1 MSIRTL
7 VADYRLKTHRVA
19 ILRLLSEYSADPA
32 IGGSGLPFA
41 VRQRVVD
48 ELARRDNAVSLLAVD
63 DGNDNGDDDGFRPV
77 GLINAFE
84 TFSTF
89 TAMPVLNI
97 HDVMVTRSHRGRGIG
112 RQLIEA
118 ATDVAKQ
125 RGCCKVTLEVYRG
138 NQAAAKL
145 YRSCDFR
152 DPPGNRDLGETLF
165 LTRKLK

>member
-7 VADYRLKTHRVA
+7 VADYQSQPHRVA

-32 IGGSGLPFA
+32 IGGSGLPFS

-48 ELARRDNAVSLLAVD
+48 ELARRENAVSLLATEEKM
-63 DGNDNGDDDGFRPV
+63 GSSPQAV
-77 GLINAFE
+77 GLVNAFE

-89 TAMPVLNI
+89 AAMPVLNL

-112 RQLIEA
+112 RRLIEA
-118 ATDVAKQ
+118 AEEEARR
-125 RGCCKVTLEVYRG
+125 RGCCKMTLEVYRG
-138 NQAAAKL
+138 NRAAATL
-145 YRSCDFR
+145 YRRCDFI

-165 LTRKLK
+165 LSKSLL